1 MRELFSRY
9 FFSSYFHVA
18 VTKRPTATPP
28 RLLHHS
34 HDPPGQRKP
43 PKTCRDRTRTTAPCV
58 ASSCAASNRAGCQ
71 AWRESTTLD
80 RHAAS
85 ALARCSL
92 VATVAYHE
100 RQRHHRCAHRRLVDL
115 LHDARAD
122 QRRRAD
128 RRRQPPHDALEP
140 HEDVQEAEDAPAR
153 ASIDE
158 QAVVRALLA
167 KVRCGTVRYGTVWY
181 GTVRYGTAGL
191 RLAGRNLYLFI
202 LFVRFCLQHFNFLK
216 S

>member
-1 MRELFSRY
+1 MPELFSRF
-9 FFSSYFHVA
+9 FFSSYFHVS

-85 ALARCSL
+85 TRARCSL
-92 VATVAYHE
+92 DATVAYHE
-100 RQRHHRCAHRRLVDL
+100 RHRHHRCAQRRLVDL

-122 QRRRAD
+122 HERHRAD
-128 RRRQPPHDALEP
+128 TGADSLTTTRSSGTRMYRRQMTHQNVPAAMSRQSYAHFSPKYCSVLCCT
-140 HEDVQEAEDAPAR
+140 VQLMPGIKKP
-153 ASIDE
+153 S
-158 QAVVRALLA
+158 
-167 KVRCGTVRYGTVWY
+167 
-181 GTVRYGTAGL
+181 
-191 RLAGRNLYLFI
+191 
-202 LFVRFCLQHFNFLK
+202 H
-216 S
+216 